1 MSDRCPKAV
10 KSGPSWAHTKLDI
23 GWGLT
28 SGCCLGLVGQ
38 PERRESDHG
47 DPKDEWPDTDE
58 RTEDSRQKKKYV
70 QKAKGKKGHRI
81 LK

>member
-38 PERRESDHG
+38 PERRRGSRETEAAPG
-47 DPKDEWPDTDE
+47 GCMQDTGAPE
-58 RTEDSRQKKKYV
+58 GSGFSCWT
-70 QKAKGKKGHRI
+70 
-81 LK
+81 